1 MLITRKI
8 ELYIQEPDKQIR
20 TEHWKFL
27 RFLDSEIYRAAN
39 LIVTNQLFNDF
50 FENRLITKDDKLIHI
65 DSRIR
70 SLYRNKEANS
80 DEINKLK
87 EEKKKK
93 WEDAKKFYATSKQNV
108 TYQLTSRDFPDIPG
122 NIVTTLNATIIKTLK
137 AEWNELKQGRRT
149 LRTYKKGMP
158 IPFNFNK
165 QQKWFE
171 QVNGDI
177 LLHWLKGIT
186 FRLNFGRDR
195 SNNRAILD
203 RILNGEYDY
212 SDSSIQLKDG
222 KIFLLLV
229 VDIPESNK
237 ELDESLSVGVDLGI
251 SVPAYCS
258 LSDGI
263 KRLAIGNKEDL
274 LRIRLQMQSRRRALQ
289 KRLKLV
295 PGGKGRNKKL
305 STLNNLTEKETN
317 YVTTYNHMISRNI
330 VKFAKDTNASKI
342 KLELLEGY
350 GEDEKNKFVLRNWSY
365 FQLQKMIEYKAKLE
379 NISVVY
385 IDPYHT
391 SQTCAV
397 CGHYEEG
404 QREKQAEFICKNK
417 ECKNFDEKVNAD
429 FNAALNIARSEK
441 VVTSKEECEY
451 FRREE
456 NVL

>member
-8 ELYIQEPDKQIR
+8 ELYIQEPDKQTRIN
-20 TEHWKFL
+20 HWKFL

-50 FENRLITKDDKLIHI
+50 YENRLITKDDKLIHI

-70 SLYRNKEANS
+70 SLYRKKEANA

-87 EEKKKK
+87 EEKKKR
-93 WEDAKKFYATSKQNV
+93 WEKAKKFYNTSKQNV
-108 TYQLTSRDFPDIPG
+108 TYQITSHDFPEIPT
-122 NIVTTLNATIIKTLK
+122 NIVTTLNASIIKTLK

-171 QVNGDI
+171 LLNGDI
-177 LLHWLKGIT
+177 LLHWLNGIT
-186 FRLNFGRDR
+186 FKMNFGRDR

-203 RILNGEYDY
+203 RVLNGEYKY
-212 SDSSIQLKDG
+212 SDSSIQLKNG
-222 KIFLLLV
+222 KLFLLLV
-229 VDIPESNK
+229 IDVPVVKN

-258 LSDGI
+258 LSDGM

-274 LRIRLQMQSRRRALQ
+274 LRIRLQMQRRRRALQ

-295 PGGKGRNKKL
+295 TGGQGRNKKL
-305 STLNNLTEKETN
+305 TTLNTLTEKEKN
-317 YVTTYNHMISRNI
+317 YVTTYNHMISRNVI
-330 VKFAKDTNASKI
+330 KFTKDCNASKI
-342 KLELLEGY
+342 KLEFLEGY

-385 IDPYHT
+385 VDPYHT
-391 SQTCAV
+391 SQTCGI

-404 QREKQAEFICKNK
+404 QREKQAEFLCKNDK
-417 ECKNFDEKVNAD
+417 CKNFDDKVNAD
-429 FNAALNIARSEK
+429 YNAALNIAKSEK
-441 VVTSKEECEY
+441 IVSSKEECEY
-451 FRREE
+451 FRSED
-456 NVL
+456 VL